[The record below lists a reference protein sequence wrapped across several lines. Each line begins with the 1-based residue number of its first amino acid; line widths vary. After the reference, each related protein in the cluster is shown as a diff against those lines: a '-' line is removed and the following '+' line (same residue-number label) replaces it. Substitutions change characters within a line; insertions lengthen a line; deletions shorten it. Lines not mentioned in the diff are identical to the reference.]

1 MVSNGRGPAGRG
13 SLTQPQQHIMDIS
26 VVCPFYN
33 ESGILEHAVRTLI
46 DRLSTLD
53 GTWEL
58 IVVNDG
64 STDGSGE
71 IAEKLAAE
79 FPHLVVLGYRHNRG
93 RGHGLRTGI
102 AAARGDLIIT
112 TEIDLS
118 WGDTIVHDL
127 VQALRDWP
135 DVDIVVASPH
145 LPGGQYKNV
154 PAKRVWLSR
163 IGNRVIRACM
173 SNAVTMN
180 TGMTRG
186 YRRDAITSLPL
197 TEDGKEFHLEVIL
210 KALAF
215 GLRVREIPAVLEW
228 KEYKHRGQRVKR
240 KSSSRVNRLI
250 VSHSLFS
257 IFANP
262 VRYVWTLSA
271 ISLAL
276 GLFFLGTAVVSLY
289 LKLVAAYAALLSVS
303 LVILGIVLFVI
314 GVVMKQGNMIQ
325 REIWI
330 LQRSNLVQARNAA
343 GANSLQRQALPDR
356 TEAGRNDVYR
366 SQVRV

>member
-1 MVSNGRGPAGRG
+1 MARSKSSDAN
-13 SLTQPQQHIMDIS
+13 MDIS
-26 VVCPFYN
+26 IVCPFYN
-33 ESGILEHAVRTLI
+33 EAGILEHAVRTLL
-46 DRLSTLD
+46 DRLDSLD
-53 GTWEL
+53 GSWEL
-58 IVVNDG
+58 IIVNDG

-71 IAEKLAAE
+71 IAARLAADY
-79 FPHLVVLGYRHNRG
+79 PALRVLGYSHNRG
-93 RGHGLRTGI
+93 RGHALRTGI
-102 AAARGDLIIT
+102 AVARGDLIVT

-127 VQALRDWP
+127 VAALRSWP

-145 LPGGQYKNV
+145 LEGGSYKNV
-154 PAKRVWLSR
+154 PFKRVWLSR
-163 IGNRVIRACM
+163 IGNRIIRACM

-186 YRRDAITSLPL
+186 YRRDAILSLPL

-210 KALAF
+210 KATAF
-215 GLRVREIPAVLEW
+215 GLRIREIPAVLEW
-228 KEYKHRGQRVKR
+228 KEYKHRGKRIKR

-262 VRYVWTLSA
+262 VRYVWALSFT
-271 ISLAL
+271 SLFL
-276 GLFFLGTAVVSLY
+276 GLVFLVVAVVSLY
-289 LKLVAAYAALLSVS
+289 LKAVAAYAALLSVS

-325 REIWI
+325 RELWI
-330 LQRSNLVQARNAA
+330 LQRSYLNSKPAELASTREPPVSVNAA
-343 GANSLQRQALPDR
+343 VPQPRFTR
-356 TEAGRNDVYR
+356 R
-366 SQVRV
+366 